1 MSNKPFFKEA
11 EAFADEMAELIKV
24 YEDGDEPDERYSA
37 FTKEFS
43 RKIIAATALTISHE
57 QYNDAYAALRL
68 VANIKAYDGEPF
80 EGSIDSWLDEGILH
94 VMKPKNTLKFLMAEG
109 VHPQKSM
116 ILNGVTITFEEA
128 LRIFDVFDALAAG
141 VSHSIFYKGIYSD
154 EWDLNNMSGAIGY
167 NPIQKPK
174 ML

>member
-1 MSNKPFFKEA
+1 MSNKPFIEEA
-11 EAFADEMAELIKV
+11 KAFAAEMVELIKV
-24 YEDGDEPDERYSA
+24 YEDGDEPDERYTA
-37 FTKEFS
+37 FTREFS
-43 RKIIAATALTISHE
+43 KRIISETALSISHE
-57 QYNDAYAALRL
+57 QYNDAYEALLL
-68 VANIKAYDGEPF
+68 VSRITAYDGEPF

-109 VHPQKSM
+109 VHPQKPM
-116 ILNGVTITFEEA
+116 TLNGVTITFEEA

-167 NPIQKPK
+167 NPIQKPIEH
-174 ML
+174 